1 MPGVSPRPPATAP
14 LHSLVQPLAPG
25 PPPRPRP
32 PLSLACP
39 GPRAASAAAMS
50 KELRARQDEILG
62 CHVMWEP
69 DGKGNT
75 QMDRFRAAVSAAH
88 GLALGECARG
98 PRAPATP
105 LGGRGTA
112 WRSRPPPGDRDAS
125 FSWTFLSGPL
135 LVVWSGLRMSS
146 VPPLGVGG
154 ASGLRVSLQG
164 VGRLRW
170 GGVGPLSVRGVT
182 PFAFRLPDSCLQH
195 LPACRAPSP
204 WAVPPLVWNPCALSG
219 PLLTRFLLVR

>member
-14 LHSLVQPLAPG
+14 VHSLVQPLAPG

-135 LVVWSGLRMSS
+135 LVWSGLRMSS

-170 GGVGPLSVRGVT
+170 GGLAPCPSGASPPLLSGCRT
-182 PFAFRLPDSCLQH
+182 
-195 LPACRAPSP
+195 PACSISLHVGRPLPGRSRLWSGTP
-204 WAVPPLVWNPCALSG
+204 VP
-219 PLLTRFLLVR
+219 